1 MDVVIGGS
9 SHDILTDIGYSNSL
23 FQCLNL
29 RPGSGC
35 WLATVCSTW
44 VFMFMGCA
52 YVSLF
57 MASCFNIFVCVYV
70 LLEFTGVSGFVKQW
84 AIKHSLF
91 RPLAQWIVFMP
102 LSRSLPLQG
111 AEAQQV
117 AALSDRLDGRG
128 WTASMQPM

>member
-1 MDVVIGGS
+1 MDVVIGGPT
-9 SHDILTDIGYSNSL
+9 HDVLSDIGYSNSL

-35 WLATVCSTW
+35 WLAPVCSTW
-44 VFMFMGCA
+44 VFMFVGCT

-57 MASCFNIFVCVYV
+57 MASGFNIFVCVYV
-70 LLEFTGVSGFVKQW
+70 FKEFTGVSGFNKQW
-84 AIKHSLF
+84 VIKHNSF
-91 RPLAQWIVFMP
+91 RPSTQWVAFML
-102 LSRSLPLQG
+102 LSHSLPLQG

-117 AALSDRLDGRG
+117 AVLSDRLDGRG